1 MRRGRDEALAGR
13 VELGELAAHVVE
25 GAREVPELVGAVDGE
40 ARAEVARGDPAR
52 ARLDAA
58 HVPRDALG
66 DEEAREQREGEQDLA
81 LDKVSVVAAARTST
95 VRLTGSMRS
104 A

>member
-1 MRRGRDEALAGR
+1 
-13 VELGELAAHVVE
+13 
-25 GAREVPELVGAVDGE
+25 
-40 ARAEVARGDPAR
+40 
-52 ARLDAA
+52 
-58 HVPRDALG
+58 VPRDALG